1 MLNNTVILKMFLC
14 LYLVKSRIYF
24 LYLLSLLQ
32 VSRVKEVVME
42 ILQQVMKLP

>member
-1 MLNNTVILKMFLC
+1 MLNNTVILKMF
-14 LYLVKSRIYF
+14 LVKSRIYF